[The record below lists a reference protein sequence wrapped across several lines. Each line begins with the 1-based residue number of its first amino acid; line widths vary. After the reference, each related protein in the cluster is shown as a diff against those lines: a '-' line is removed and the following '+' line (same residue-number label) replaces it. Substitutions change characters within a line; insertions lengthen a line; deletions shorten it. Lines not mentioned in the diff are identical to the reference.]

1 MKLSSKHTST
11 QILCNKDKFLISIML
26 DNEDT
31 HDFYFVDNQNKTNKI
46 ELLLPFGCF
55 EINNN
60 KKVPFTFLFS
70 EYLLFGNEISCKRD
84 KENDLY
90 VFLAVKKPPYKTISV
105 QEFNTSFNF

>member
-1 MKLSSKHTST
+1 MKL
-11 QILCNKDKFLISIML
+11 I
-26 DNEDT
+26 
-31 HDFYFVDNQNKTNKI
+31 
-46 ELLLPFGCF
+46 LPFGCF

-70 EYLLFGNEISCKRD
+70 EYLLFGKEISCKRD

-105 QEFNTSFNF
+105 QEFNNSFNF